1 VITTMP
7 IQKRQRS
14 PAVPFI
20 GLARA
25 IARARQLFD
34 RVGRAPLSLP
44 EVANIWGLAPKTSS
58 GLRTIAALRG
68 YGLIENDDATQRIRI
83 SDLAAVVF
91 ESQEAEVLQRA
102 LAAAALNPQLIADYA
117 AKWGVGRPSDAVC
130 IADLQTNHR
139 FTAPAAKSF
148 LQVFDEAMWFL
159 GGGATGVFAAIP
171 QSISPVFPPFSRV
184 KIGDFVQTPTDTA
197 NQSAAPRRVV
207 WLADGGRYLYVER
220 SLTRY
225 PVQAVTKIEE
235 SPTRFP
241 PIQSN
246 KPPAVKPASETSSD
260 SEGGDW
266 FSFPSIEL
274 PRALGYT
281 QDLVNAA
288 GREWVSII
296 DAANLWYGKP
306 LARVAIE
313 TAAGL
318 CDFGL
323 VERKGRGRSR
333 KLRVSER
340 GWRVINSP
348 GTETG
353 LSALREAIS
362 KSSLIVHYAREWQ
375 DGRPSLENCIKQ
387 LNREQ
392 GFTAQRA
399 SRFLIVFDQCFDI
412 MRATEP

>member
-1 VITTMP
+1 
-7 IQKRQRS
+7 
-14 PAVPFI
+14 
-20 GLARA
+20 L
-25 IARARQLFD
+25 
-34 RVGRAPLSLP
+34 
-44 EVANIWGLAPKTSS
+44 
-58 GLRTIAALRG
+58 
-68 YGLIENDDATQRIRI
+68 ATQRIRI

-225 PVQAVTKIEE
+225 PAQAVTKIEE

-333 KLRVSER
+333 KLRVSEL
-340 GWRVINSP
+340 GWRVINP
-348 GTETG
+348 PDTETG

-375 DGRPSLENCIKQ
+375 DGRPSHENCIKQ